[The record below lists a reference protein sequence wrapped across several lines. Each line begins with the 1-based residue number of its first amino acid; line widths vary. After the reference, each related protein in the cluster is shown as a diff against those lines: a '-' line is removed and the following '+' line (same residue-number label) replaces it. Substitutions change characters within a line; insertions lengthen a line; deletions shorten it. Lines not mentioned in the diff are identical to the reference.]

1 MPKPKTDL
9 KDSCDPGGCLSL
21 YAEAPHRS
29 EVRGSKPKVCKKD
42 FPHRRK
48 DTFKDFL
55 YRKSKPVI
63 DLQTPLVL
71 LHNPPDS
78 GLGKRFAK
86 KTNFFPKAI
95 DKHLFVL
102 YTV

>member
-1 MPKPKTDL
+1 M
-9 KDSCDPGGCLSL
+9 
-21 YAEAPHRS
+21 YAEAPHRL
-29 EVRGSKPKVCKKD
+29 EVQESQPKVCKKD

-48 DTFKDFL
+48 DTFKDFQ

-71 LHNPPDS
+71 LQNPPES
-78 GLGKRFAK
+78 GLGKQFAK
-86 KTNFFPKAI
+86 KTKFFPKAI
-95 DKHLFVL
+95 DKHLFVF